1 MKYYLIKLMYNKVNN
16 KLIIKIVYKNIANL
30 SDSIVTV

>member
-16 KLIIKIVYKNIANL
+16 KLIIKIVYKNIAKL